1 MDWPRH
7 NDQLAVKMIGKKI
20 KKETPLHLPNG
31 YTSKNRLR
39 RSIVPPLTSSPKI
52 RPAAL
57 INRPHDV
64 PPPPAM
70 TQPTHNLARPPM
82 MGHADQFWSNIA
94 AESPVSFSLQSSSGD
109 SRSSG
114 NQMQQSHQY
123 QSHSPL
129 IYNKSLPSARFS
141 GGGILPTPVSVCIPS
156 PQSSFGDSGPNRNQM
171 KPSHDYQKP
180 PRFNGS
186 ASSVPILPSP
196 WFDGPGILPTP
207 PTSFTSSSMAQ
218 AGILGPGKFPRPPHA
233 STGLVFSPLPFGEN
247 TS

>member
-1 MDWPRH
+1 MDRPRH
-7 NDQLAVKMIGKKI
+7 NDQLAVKMTGKKI

-64 PPPPAM
+64 PPPPPAM
-70 TQPTHNLARPPM
+70 TQPTRNVARPPM

-94 AESPVSFSLQSSSGD
+94 VESPLSV
-109 SRSSG
+109 
-114 NQMQQSHQY
+114 
-123 QSHSPL
+123 
-129 IYNKSLPSARFS
+129 SLPSARFS
-141 GGGILPTPVSVCIPS
+141 GGGILPTPVSLCIPS

-171 KPSHDYQKP
+171 KPS
-180 PRFNGS
+180 RFNGS
-186 ASSVPILPSP
+186 TSSVPILPSP
-196 WFDGPGILPTP
+196 TFDGPGILPTP
-207 PTSFTSSSMAQ
+207 PTSFTSSSMPQ

-233 STGLVFSPLPFGEN
+233 STALVFSPLPFGEN

>member
-1 MDWPRH
+1 MDRPRH

-52 RPAAL
+52 RPAPL
-57 INRPHDV
+57 INGPHDV
-64 PPPPAM
+64 PLPPAM

-82 MGHADQFWSNIA
+82 MGHADKFWSNIA
-94 AESPVSFSLQSSSGD
+94 VESPLSV
-109 SRSSG
+109 
-114 NQMQQSHQY
+114 
-123 QSHSPL
+123 
-129 IYNKSLPSARFS
+129 SLPSA
-141 GGGILPTPVSVCIPS
+141 
-156 PQSSFGDSGPNRNQM
+156 
-171 KPSHDYQKP
+171 SHDYQQP

-196 WFDGPGILPTP
+196 TFDGPGILPTP

-218 AGILGPGKFPRPPHA
+218 AGILGPGPPHA
-233 STGLVFSPLPFGEN
+233 STGLVFSPLPFGKN
-247 TS
+247 TN

>member
-1 MDWPRH
+1 LASSFTKEGRNEKGEIVSSLRESVKDSFYDGVQDTVSLAKPRH
-7 NDQLAVKMIGKKI
+7 NDQLAVKMTGKKI

-64 PPPPAM
+64 PPPPPAM
-70 TQPTHNLARPPM
+70 TQPTRNVARPPM

-94 AESPVSFSLQSSSGD
+94 VESPLSV
-109 SRSSG
+109 
-114 NQMQQSHQY
+114 
-123 QSHSPL
+123 
-129 IYNKSLPSARFS
+129 SLPSA
-141 GGGILPTPVSVCIPS
+141 
-156 PQSSFGDSGPNRNQM
+156 RNQM
-171 KPSHDYQKP
+171 KPS
-180 PRFNGS
+180 RFNGS
-186 ASSVPILPSP
+186 TSSVPILPSP
-196 WFDGPGILPTP
+196 TFDGPGILPTP
-207 PTSFTSSSMAQ
+207 PTSFTSSSMPQ

-233 STGLVFSPLPFGEN
+233 STALVFSPLPFGEN